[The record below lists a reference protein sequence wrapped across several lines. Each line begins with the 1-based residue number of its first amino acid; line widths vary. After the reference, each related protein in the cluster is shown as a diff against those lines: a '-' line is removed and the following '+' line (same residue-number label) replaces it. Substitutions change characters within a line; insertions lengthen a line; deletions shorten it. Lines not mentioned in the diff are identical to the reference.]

1 MVSRAGCWSQPSSDD
16 DSIEAMRRASDSYR
30 DERNAWRS
38 DARERSAMVEALEE
52 INDLLDGEEWVTAEA
67 QCRTALRQRLRL
79 GPSRRLALKSSSTS
93 AYGMGGPQGITNST
107 THP

>member
-1 MVSRAGCWSQPSSDD
+1 MFQQPIAAQKTDAAAALAAVRPKKRSDPTMALCSRAGWQPSSDD

-52 INDLLDGEEWVTAEA
+52 ISDTRPAEPM
-67 QCRTALRQRLRL
+67 RFE
-79 GPSRRLALKSSSTS
+79 
-93 AYGMGGPQGITNST
+93 
-107 THP
+107 

>member
-1 MVSRAGCWSQPSSDD
+1 MATTTKRIMVSRAGCWSQPSSDD

-52 INDLLDGEEWVTAEA
+52 INDALDREEWVTAES
-67 QCRTALRQRLRL
+67 QCRAALGNWPDWCGARETVRAK
-79 GPSRRLALKSSSTS
+79 PW
-93 AYGMGGPQGITNST
+93 
-107 THP
+107 